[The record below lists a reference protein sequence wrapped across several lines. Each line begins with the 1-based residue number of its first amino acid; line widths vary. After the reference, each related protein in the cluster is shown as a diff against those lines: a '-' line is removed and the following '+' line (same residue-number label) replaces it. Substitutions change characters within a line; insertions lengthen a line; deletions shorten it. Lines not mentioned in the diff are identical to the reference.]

1 MLYALWSLKHGVGTT
16 VAAAALAL
24 HWAQNTEEGT
34 LLVDLCGDLPY
45 ALGVPE
51 PDKPGIS
58 DWLAAGDDL
67 ESDVLGRL
75 EVDVAT
81 GLHML
86 TRGRRPYPEDAQFDS
101 LARQLSADHRNVII
115 DCGCVWTHQMN
126 WTKRNQSR
134 GQQSSFEEAAS
145 SQAKGAES
153 LGEGAAKS
161 NGSSGGHRASGGH
174 SANGT
179 HAWHNPT
186 QHPHQN
192 PNAAAARFLIE
203 AADHSLL
210 VSRSCFLALR
220 RIARS
225 PYQPSGI
232 ILMFEDGRA
241 LVASDIAD
249 LGSCPIVLQIE
260 MDVAIGRAL
269 DAGLLITRLPQRLDR
284 AIAKLKLPSE
294 TRARGSLSL
303 VS

>member
-134 GQQSSFEEAAS
+134 RQQSGFEDAA
-145 SQAKGAES
+145 QQPG
-153 LGEGAAKS
+153 
-161 NGSSGGHRASGGH
+161 RRV
-174 SANGT
+174 SARGRQS
-179 HAWHNPT
+179 PT
-186 QHPHQN
+186 GL
-192 PNAAAARFLIE
+192 AAAMA
-203 AADHSLL
+203 
-210 VSRSCFLALR
+210 
-220 RIARS
+220 
-225 PYQPSGI
+225 
-232 ILMFEDGRA
+232 
-241 LVASDIAD
+241 
-249 LGSCPIVLQIE
+249 
-260 MDVAIGRAL
+260 
-269 DAGLLITRLPQRLDR
+269 
-284 AIAKLKLPSE
+284 
-294 TRARGSLSL
+294 
-303 VS
+303 

>member
-81 GLHML
+81 GLQML

-134 GQQSSFEEAAS
+134 RQQGGFEEAAS
-145 SQAKGAES
+145 SHAKS
-153 LGEGAAKS
+153 FGEGAAKS
-161 NGSSGGHRASGGH
+161 NGASGSYG
-174 SANGT
+174 ANGSL
-179 HAWHNPT
+179 ACYDPA
-186 QHPHQN
+186 QN
-192 PNAAAARFLIE
+192 PNAPAARFLIE

-232 ILMFEDGRA
+232 ILMYEDGRA

-284 AIAKLKLPSE
+284 ALAKLKLPGK
-294 TRARGSLSL
+294 TQARSSLSL

>member
-75 EVDVAT
+75 EVNVAT

-126 WTKRNQSR
+126 WTKRNQR
-134 GQQSSFEEAAS
+134 RRQQGGFEDAAG
-145 SQAKGAES
+145 SQAKS
-153 LGEGAAKS
+153 FGEGAAKS
-161 NGSSGGHRASGGH
+161 NGASGSYG
-174 SANGT
+174 ANGS
-179 HAWHNPT
+179 HVFHDPA
-186 QHPHQN
+186 QN

>member
-86 TRGRRPYPEDAQFDS
+86 TRGRRPFPEDAQFDS

-126 WTKRNQSR
+126 WTKRNQSQR
-134 GQQSSFEEAAS
+134 QQGGFEDAAG
-145 SQAKGAES
+145 SQAKS
-153 LGEGAAKS
+153 FGEGAAKS
-161 NGSSGGHRASGGH
+161 NGASGSYG
-174 SANGT
+174 ANGSL
-179 HAWHNPT
+179 ACYDPA
-186 QHPHQN
+186 QN

-232 ILMFEDGRA
+232 ILMYEDGRA

-284 AIAKLKLPSE
+284 ALAKLKLPGK
-294 TRARGSLSL
+294 TQARSSLSL

>member
-134 GQQSSFEEAAS
+134 RQQSSFEDAAG
-145 SQAKGAES
+145 SQAKS
-153 LGEGAAKS
+153 FGEGAAKS
-161 NGSSGGHRASGGH
+161 NGASG
-174 SANGT
+174 SYVANGS
-179 HAWHNPT
+179 HVFHDPA
-186 QHPHQN
+186 QN

-232 ILMFEDGRA
+232 ILMYEDGRA

-284 AIAKLKLPSE
+284 ALAKLKLPGK
-294 TRARGSLSL
+294 TQARSPLSL
-303 VS
+303 VR

>member
-75 EVDVAT
+75 EVEVAT
-81 GLHML
+81 GLQML

-101 LARQLSADHRNVII
+101 LARQLAADHRNVII

-126 WTKRNQSR
+126 WTKRNQSQR
-134 GQQSSFEEAAS
+134 RQGGFEEVAGSHAN
-145 SQAKGAES
+145 GAES
-153 LGEGAAKS
+153 LDEGAIKS
-161 NGSSGGHRASGGH
+161 NGSSGGHG
-174 SANGT
+174 ANGT
-179 HAWHNPT
+179 KSWQHPTENPT
-186 QHPHQN
+186 
-192 PNAAAARFLIE
+192 AAAARFLIE

-225 PYQPSGI
+225 PHQPSGI
-232 ILMFEDGRA
+232 VLMYEDGRA

-284 AIAKLKLPSE
+284 ALAKLKLPGE
-294 TRARGSLSL
+294 AQARSSLTL

>member
-75 EVDVAT
+75 EVNVAT

-126 WTKRNQSR
+126 WTKRNQSQR
-134 GQQSSFEEAAS
+134 QQSGFEDAAGSHAKSF
-145 SQAKGAES
+145 
-153 LGEGAAKS
+153 GEGAAKS
-161 NGSSGGHRASGGH
+161 NGASGSYGA
-174 SANGT
+174 SGSLACYDP
-179 HAWHNPT
+179 A
-186 QHPHQN
+186 QN

-232 ILMFEDGRA
+232 ILMYEDGRA

-284 AIAKLKLPSE
+284 ALAKLKLPGK
-294 TRARGSLSL
+294 TQARSSLSL
-303 VS
+303 VR

>member
-45 ALGVPE
+45 ALGIPE

-75 EVDVAT
+75 EVNVAT

-134 GQQSSFEEAAS
+134 RQQSGFEEVAS
-145 SQAKGAES
+145 SQAKS

-161 NGSSGGHRASGGH
+161 NGASGSYG
-174 SANGT
+174 ANGS
-179 HAWHNPT
+179 HAAFGTQSWHDPA
-186 QHPHQN
+186 QN

-210 VSRSCFLALR
+210 VTQSCFLALR

-232 ILMFEDGRA
+232 VLMYEDGRA

-249 LGSCPIVLQIE
+249 LGSCPIILQIE
-260 MDVAIGRAL
+260 MDLAIGRAL
-269 DAGLLITRLPQRLDR
+269 DAGLLITRLPQRLDK
-284 AIAKLKLPSE
+284 ALAKLKLPSE
-294 TRARGSLSL
+294 TRAGRSLAL

>member
-1 MLYALWSLKHGVGTT
+1 MLYTLWSLKHGAGTT

-45 ALGVPE
+45 ALGIPE

-75 EVDVAT
+75 EVNVAT
-81 GLHML
+81 GLQML

-126 WTKRNQSR
+126 WTKRNR
-134 GQQSSFEEAAS
+134 G
-145 SQAKGAES
+145 KGAN
-153 LGEGAAKS
+153 GELNDLSGSDTGGFKHDTGAA
-161 NGSSGGHRASGGH
+161 A
-174 SANGT
+174 
-179 HAWHNPT
+179 
-186 QHPHQN
+186 Q
-192 PNAAAARFLIE
+192 FLIE

-232 ILMFEDGRA
+232 ILMYEDGRA

-260 MDVAIGRAL
+260 VDVAVGRAL
-269 DAGLLITRLPQRLDR
+269 DAGLLITRLPQRLDK
-284 AIAKLKLPSE
+284 ALAKLKLPGE
-294 TRARGSLSL
+294 TRPRSSMALAS
-303 VS
+303 

>member
-45 ALGVPE
+45 ALGIPE

-75 EVDVAT
+75 EVNVAT

-134 GQQSSFEEAAS
+134 KQQGGFEEVAS
-145 SQAKGAES
+145 SHAKS

-161 NGSSGGHRASGGH
+161 NGASGSYGT
-174 SANGT
+174 NGS
-179 HAWHNPT
+179 HAWHDPA
-186 QHPHQN
+186 QN
-192 PNAAAARFLIE
+192 PNAAVARFLIE

-210 VSRSCFLALR
+210 VTQSCFLALR

-232 ILMFEDGRA
+232 ILMYEDGRA

-260 MDVAIGRAL
+260 VDLAVGRAL
-269 DAGLLITRLPQRLDR
+269 DAGLLITRLPQRLDK
-284 AIAKLKLPSE
+284 ALAKLKLPSE
-294 TRARGSLSL
+294 TRDRSSLAL
-303 VS
+303 VG

>member
-45 ALGVPE
+45 ALGIPE

-75 EVDVAT
+75 EVNVAT

-134 GQQSSFEEAAS
+134 RQQGSFEEVAS
-145 SQAKGAES
+145 SHAKN

-161 NGSSGGHRASGGH
+161 NGASGSYGT
-174 SANGT
+174 NGSHVAFGT
-179 HAWHNPT
+179 QSWHDPA
-186 QHPHQN
+186 QN

-210 VSRSCFLALR
+210 VTQSCFLALR

-232 ILMFEDGRA
+232 VLMYEDGRA

-269 DAGLLITRLPQRLDR
+269 DAGLLITRLPQRLDK
-284 AIAKLKLPSE
+284 ALAKLKLPSDK
-294 TRARGSLSL
+294 RARSSLAL
-303 VS
+303 VG

>member
-81 GLHML
+81 GLQML

-126 WTKRNQSR
+126 WAKRNQSR
-134 GQQSSFEEAAS
+134 RQQSSFEESAG

-153 LGEGAAKS
+153 LDEGKIKT
-161 NGSSGGHRASGGH
+161 NGSSGGH

-294 TRARGSLSL
+294 TRASSSLSL